1 LDDLSK
7 LPDFTATSIKEY
19 IHRFADQHQLKANQV
34 MMATRYIV
42 TGTRVGA
49 GVAETMEVLGRD
61 TCLRRL
67 QEQISRQAQ

>member
-1 LDDLSK
+1 
-7 LPDFTATSIKEY
+7 
-19 IHRFADQHQLKANQV
+19 

-67 QEQISRQAQ
+67 QEQISRRAQ